1 MIHFLHY
8 DYSRRVT
15 GVAPYTLLLLGF
27 APASGGAKPIGQH
40 VRRGSN
46 DGSGSVKPQVWIPIV
61 VVSIVVAIFIAFWSR
76 KRLKTALTRMGE
88 AAAIAT
94 GTITHRDMV
103 PTGQG
108 SATREVTAEQLA
120 GRTPNNTQTNTQA
133 RRPRRTRRTPSQIS
147 TASLPLYMKEPGDQ
161 ELVIYRSAKFMRIL
175 ICVLTQL

>member
-1 MIHFLHY
+1 MIDFLHY
-8 DYSRRVT
+8 DYSRKIT

-27 APASGGAKPIGQH
+27 APSSGDAKPIGQH
-40 VRRGSN
+40 VRRASS
-46 DGSGSVKPQVWIPIV
+46 DGSGGVKPRVWIPIV
-61 VVSIVVAIFIAFWSR
+61 VVSIVLALFVAFWSR

-94 GTITHRDMV
+94 GTITHHDLV

-120 GRTPNNTQTNTQA
+120 GRTTNNNAQT

-161 ELVIYRSAKFMRIL
+161 ELVIYRSAKFR
-175 ICVLTQL
+175 